1 LSLIIPVLSTENVS
15 PNILLWSGGIT
26 ITHIVEE
33 MSMPKMRIGSA
44 ARKQNNNAF
53 WEEFWEKRME
63 VLMDIGRFY

>member
-1 LSLIIPVLSTENVS
+1 
-15 PNILLWSGGIT
+15 
-26 ITHIVEE
+26 
-33 MSMPKMRIGSA
+33 MRIGSA